1 MLTENVRTRI
11 ALMTAALA
19 IVGWTA
25 WSAFAQEASVGNGAS
40 ASSGATGLITHV
52 HEVEGKPL
60 TVVVVEPVRQVLG
73 VYHVMRDTGEIKLK
87 SIRNLQGD
95 LQMQEFN
102 SPDLAPGNIQKRL
115 QNGN

>member
-1 MLTENVRTRI
+1 M
-11 ALMTAALA
+11 
-19 IVGWTA
+19 VGWTA
-25 WSAFAQEASVGNGAS
+25 WSSFAQQGSVGDGAS

-52 HEVEGKPL
+52 HDVEGRPL

-73 VYHVMRDTGEIKLK
+73 VYHVSRDTGEIKLK
-87 SIRNLQGD
+87 SIRSLQAD